1 MVSSTESTS
10 SSLPQL
16 VLTLFGLYAREEG
29 NWLSIG
35 SIVELLGELGFEH
48 QVIRSAVSR
57 LKRRGIILSVRR
69 DGAAGYTLAATTL
82 KVLEEG
88 DARIFDSVRGT
99 VEAGWVL
106 AAFSVPESER
116 EKRHALRAA
125 LLRLGF
131 GVATPGVWIA
141 PSHLVHETKITL
153 ESRGLDE
160 YVDLFTATYQS
171 SRDLKEEVAT
181 WWDLDE
187 LAALYEGF
195 LHRYRDTPPSETD
208 DAVAFRHY
216 VALLTEWRRLPYRDP
231 GLPLALL
238 PEDWR
243 GEEANTLFHSLDA
256 ALRPLAER
264 YAKGVIAGLAP
275 PR

>member
-1 MVSSTESTS
+1 MVSAADSTS

-35 SIVELLGELGFEH
+35 SIVELLGGLGFEH

-57 LKRRGIILSVRR
+57 LKRRGVILSVRR
-69 DGAAGYTLAATTL
+69 YGAAGYSLAPATL

-99 VEAGWVL
+99 VDAGWVL
-106 AAFSVPESER
+106 VAFSVPESER
-116 EKRHALRAA
+116 EKRHALRTA

-141 PSHLVHETKITL
+141 PAHLAHETKATL
-153 ESRGLDE
+153 EGRGLDE
-160 YVDLFTATYQS
+160 FVDLFTATYQS
-171 SRDLKEEVAT
+171 SRDLKAEVAT

-187 LAALYEGF
+187 LAGLYQSF
-195 LHRYRDTPPSETD
+195 LHRCRDTPSGDID
-208 DAVAFRHY
+208 DATAFRHY
-216 VALLTEWRRLPYRDP
+216 VSLLTEWRRLPYRDP

-238 PEDWR
+238 PDNWK
-243 GEEANTLFHSLDA
+243 GEEANTLFHRLDA
-256 ALRPLAER
+256 GLRPRAER
-264 YAKGVIAGLAP
+264 YAKSVVRELA
-275 PR
+275 RTR